1 MHLRLN
7 MRRIPFTFTAALLI
21 FCFVGEVASGQA
33 GLPMPRHYVEDYA
46 NVINPSEEQSLNGI
60 LQELE
65 QKTGAQYIVLTVE
78 TTGGIPIE
86 DFAIELAGRWKLGQ
100 KGKDNGMLFVLAK
113 SDRRYRFEV
122 GYGLEGFVTDQ
133 YCGRVGRDVLVP
145 YLKRSDYGQGI
156 YQANLQIVQR
166 IAEQAGV
173 TLTGMPK
180 IKPVPVQQK
189 RGTRGLPCCSVLP
202 LLFFF
207 LIIFGGLGR
216 GMGWWFFLPFMLGG
230 FGGHGGY
237 GRSGSFGGGSF
248 GGGFG
253 GFGGGMGGGFG
264 GGGASGGW

>member
-1 MHLRLN
+1 
-7 MRRIPFTFTAALLI
+7 MRRIPFSLIAALLL

-33 GLPMPRHYVEDYA
+33 GLPTPQHYVEDYA
-46 NVINPSEEQSLNGI
+46 NVINDSEEQSLNGI

-78 TTGGIPIE
+78 TTGGLPIE
-86 DFAIELAGRWKLGQ
+86 QFAIELAEKWKLGQ

-113 SDRRYRFEV
+113 NDRKYRFEV

-145 YLKRSDYGQGI
+145 YLKRSDYSQGI

-180 IKPVPVQQK
+180 IKPVPVQQR
-189 RGTRGLPCCSVLP
+189 RGTWGLPCCSVLP

-207 LIIFGGLGR
+207 LIVFGGLGR

>member
-1 MHLRLN
+1 
-7 MRRIPFTFTAALLI
+7 MRRLI
-21 FCFVGEVASGQA
+21 FRIILILSLLSVLAATGYGQA
-33 GLPMPRHYVEDYA
+33 DLPMPQHYVEDYA
-46 NVINPSEEQSLNGI
+46 NVINDSDERSLNGV

-65 QKTGAQYIVLTVE
+65 QKTGAQYIVLTVLSA
-78 TTGGIPIE
+78 GGMPIE
-86 DFAIELAGRWKLGQ
+86 QFSIELAEKWKLGQ

-113 SDRRYRFEV
+113 NDRKWRFEV

-145 YLKRSDYGQGI
+145 YLKKGDYSRGI
-156 YQANLQIVQR
+156 YQANLQIIQR
-166 IAEQAGV
+166 IASESGV
-173 TLTGMPK
+173 SLTGMPK
-180 IKPVPVQQK
+180 ITPVPVGS
-189 RGTRGLPCCSVLP
+189 RRRVAPCCSALP
-202 LLFFF
+202 ILIFMLL
-207 LIIFGGLGR
+207 IFGGRGR
-216 GMGWWFFLPFMLGG
+216 GMGMWFFLPFMMGG

>member
-1 MHLRLN
+1 
-7 MRRIPFTFTAALLI
+7 MRRFVFRIILTLSLMSVLAAT
-21 FCFVGEVASGQA
+21 GYSQA
-33 GLPMPRHYVEDYA
+33 DLPMPQHYVEDYA
-46 NVINPSEEQSLNGI
+46 NVINDSDERSLNGV
-60 LQELE
+60 LQELK
-65 QKTGAQYIVLTVE
+65 QKTGAQYIVLTVLS
-78 TTGGIPIE
+78 TGGLPIE
-86 DFAIELAGRWKLGQ
+86 QFSIELAEKWKLGQ

-113 SDRRYRFEV
+113 NDRKWRFEV

-145 YLKRSDYGQGI
+145 YLRKGDYSRGI

-166 IAEQAGV
+166 IASEASV
-173 TLTGMPK
+173 NLTGMPK
-180 IKPVPVQQK
+180 VTPVPVRNK
-189 RGTRGLPCCSVLP
+189 RRSLPCCSALP
-202 LLFFF
+202 ILIFMLL
-207 LIIFGGLGR
+207 IFGGMGR
-216 GMGWWFFLPFMLGG
+216 GMGWWFFLPFMMGG